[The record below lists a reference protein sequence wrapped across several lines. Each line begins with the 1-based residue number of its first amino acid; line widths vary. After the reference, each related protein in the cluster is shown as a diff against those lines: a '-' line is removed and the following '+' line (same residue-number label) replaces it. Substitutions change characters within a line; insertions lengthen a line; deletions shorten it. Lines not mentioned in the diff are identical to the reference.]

1 MLQQYYK
8 MNHFKS
14 SILCSFFY
22 QLTLYIL
29 FFIYSFNTTQFW
41 SCISCIF
48 IFIKHI
54 LHAFDLDAQTAVEH
68 IFFFPCALLLLL
80 TCRISTFLT
89 LWKLCSP
96 LSPSAS
102 LWVFVKWAVCAI
114 SAVLLDSLKLLW
126 PAVCMSLFNDCPSV
140 HCSAQL
146 LSSTQLGHL
155 SDQVAD
161 MFSFLFSSFLPF
173 FRSLFLASHCKGTFL
188 PSTQELLVSSM
199 SFRHSP
205 SLFLSHTHIQCTSH
219 YKWQEWWPN
228 LNYWAV
234 VLNWFC
240 FRTSDTDPMGSQICL

>member
-1 MLQQYYK
+1 

-14 SILCSFFY
+14 KIICYLSFYLFI
-22 QLTLYIL
+22 QHNTVVVLYIVYL
-29 FFIYSFNTTQFW
+29 YFYKAYTACFW
-41 SCISCIF
+41 PWCKYCSW
-48 IFIKHI
+48 
-54 LHAFDLDAQTAVEH
+54 TR
-68 IFFFPCALLLLL
+68 FFFPYASLLLL

-173 FRSLFLASHCKGTFL
+173 FSLIVLASHCKGTFF
-188 PSTQELLVSSM
+188 PSTQEHLVSST

-205 SLFLSHTHIQCTSH
+205 SLFCPTHAYSAQTTINYSNGGQIWTIEQGFSTGFVSGH
-219 YKWQEWWPN
+219 QILTQWGAKFVYKKVMP
-228 LNYWAV
+228 LK
-234 VLNWFC
+234 
-240 FRTSDTDPMGSQICL
+240 